1 MRDNMIAAYAGKS
14 GQTAEEIGK
23 LMDATTWLTAAE
35 AKELGFADEV
45 TGEVKMAAK
54 FDLKAYAG
62 ADMAPKALVTSL
74 TARKKEPAMP
84 PIEKTAEEIAAEA
97 AAKTAADKAAAD
109 KAAAESS
116 ARTIGR
122 AND

>member
-1 MRDNMIAAYAGKS
+1 MRISDCSSDVGS
-14 GQTAEEIGK
+14 SD
-23 LMDATTWLTAAE
+23 L
-35 AKELGFADEV
+35 
-45 TGEVKMAAK
+45 VKMAAK

-97 AAKTAADKAAAD
+97 AAKRSEERRVGTACVGTCRSWLSPDKYKCNHA
-109 KAAAESS
+109 KFYNNTSE
-116 ARTIGR
+116 T
-122 AND
+122 

>member
-1 MRDNMIAAYAGKS
+1 MRISDCSSDVGS
-14 GQTAEEIGK
+14 SD
-23 LMDATTWLTAAE
+23 L
-35 AKELGFADEV
+35 
-45 TGEVKMAAK
+45 VKMAAK

-116 ARTIGR
+116 ARTDAAAIVAFCAGNEIGSASCR
-122 AND
+122 ERGCQYV